1 MSTEKEIQLLKEENE
16 RLKEKLVQYVVT
28 INELR
33 DVIANH
39 KVGRTK
45 TVTEDVQQEIIKLR
59 LDGHTIKEVSTLVGK
74 SYGSVQA
81 VLKKHGIE
89 KIKKVKTKGK

>member
-1 MSTEKEIQLLKEENE
+1 MSAEKEIQLLKEENE
-16 RLKEKLVQYVVT
+16 RLKEKLVQYVAI

-33 DVIANH
+33 EVISNH

-45 TVTEDVQQEIIKLR
+45 TVTEEIQQEIIRLR
-59 LDGHTIKEVSTLVGK
+59 LEGHTIKEVSTLVGK

-89 KIKKVKTKGK
+89 KVKKIKTKGE

>member
-16 RLKEKLVQYVVT
+16 RLKEKLVQCAIT

-33 DVIANH
+33 EVIANH

-45 TVTEDVQQEIIKLR
+45 TVTEEIQQEIIKLR
-59 LDGHTIKEVSTLVGK
+59 LNGHTIKEISTLVKK
-74 SYGSVQA
+74 SYGSVQS
-81 VLKKHGIE
+81 VLKKHGVE
-89 KIKKVKTKGK
+89 KVNKSKVKGE